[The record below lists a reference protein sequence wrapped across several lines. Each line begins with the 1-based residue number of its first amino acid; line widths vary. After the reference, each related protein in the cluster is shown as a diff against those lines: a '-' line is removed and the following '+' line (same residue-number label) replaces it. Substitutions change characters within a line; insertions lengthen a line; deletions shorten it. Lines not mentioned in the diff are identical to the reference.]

1 MTFRFLG
8 TGTSVGV
15 PQIGCTCKVCT
26 SADPRD
32 RRNRCGA
39 YVQSGDGGFLIDTPP
54 EMRLACCLFGVT
66 RVDAV
71 VLTHAHMDHVAGFD
85 DIRRFN
91 TLNGTWV
98 ACNPTDDGANG
109 RARRCLGRV
118 MPCYAMK
125 KTEEAMHRIFPYISA
140 KGGEHGLFRPMVEF
154 RNEDAF
160 TIGDVAVERLAVEH
174 GFPCCGYL
182 LTPHPPFSPTPK
194 HPNPQTPKLPNFQT
208 PRPPT
213 PQTLSLA
220 YISDCHV
227 LPEAT
232 VERISGVGTLVLNC
246 LRVRE
251 HPTHLKLADA
261 LAYIERIAPR
271 RAYLTHLCHDFTY
284 EEWLKMLPSGVL
296 PAYDGLELEL
306 PVS

>member
-1 MTFRFLG
+1 M
-8 TGTSVGV
+8 

-54 EMRLACCLFGVT
+54 EMRLACCRFGVT

-91 TLNGTWV
+91 TMNGTWV
-98 ACNPTDDGANG
+98 ACDPTDDGANG
-109 RARRCLGRV
+109 RTSRCLGKV

-125 KTEEAMHRIFPYISA
+125 ETEEAMHRIFPYISA

-154 RNEDAF
+154 RTDDVF
-160 TIGDVAVERLAVEH
+160 TVGDVAVERLAVEH

-182 LTPHPPFSPTPK
+182 LTPQTPKPPTPK
-194 HPNPQTPKLPNFQT
+194 RPNP
-208 PRPPT
+208 
-213 PQTLSLA
+213 SLA

-227 LPEAT
+227 LPDET
-232 VERISGVGTLVLNC
+232 VERIAGVGTLVLNC

-271 RAYLTHLCHDFTY
+271 CAYLTHLCHDFTY
-284 EEWLKMLPSGVL
+284 EEWLKMLPSGVV

-306 PVS
+306 PDS